1 MSVKKINKNTRS
13 AWFHLSFLLQWS
25 LMHRSS
31 LLHRNGSQ
39 VNTQKKTVSEQNLLH
54 IIEVTGVACIM
65 RKERKK
71 KGALADLP
79 E

>member
-1 MSVKKINKNTRS
+1 
-13 AWFHLSFLLQWS
+13 
-25 LMHRSS
+25 MHRSS